1 MSELTLFK
9 DNPLATSDAFQ
20 SLMDTNDKL
29 IGGGGEYRRISIKGG
44 KFRQILNGE
53 QVQVSKDDT
62 MNIIIVD
69 SAPIARTYFEG
80 SYDPNADPIPPACW
94 SHDTDVPAPDVE
106 NPQASRC
113 ADCPQNIKGSG
124 QGNSRACRFS
134 QRLAVAIE
142 GDLDK
147 IYQFQIPATS
157 IFGEAKENA
166 LPMQGYARL
175 LKEHKT
181 PVAAVVTQ
189 MRFDPDAEVPKLY
202 FSPVRPLEEAE
213 LTQVVELRDSE
224 QVKHALEMTVSQ
236 TDGVQGAGI
245 PVDRAG
251 RPMEDADGNK
261 LSIAEREAAAERE
274 DKNVK
279 ELFPDAKKDEEVAEP
294 KKMQKKTVAPPSED
308 SDDLSSIVGEW
319 DDDE

>member
-1 MSELTLFK
+1 
-9 DNPLATSDAFQ
+9 
-20 SLMDTNDKL
+20 
-29 IGGGGEYRRISIKGG
+29 
-44 KFRQILNGE
+44 
-53 QVQVSKDDT
+53 
-62 MNIIIVD
+62 
-69 SAPIARTYFEG
+69 
-80 SYDPNADPIPPACW
+80 
-94 SHDTDVPAPDVE
+94 
-106 NPQASRC
+106 
-113 ADCPQNIKGSG
+113 
-124 QGNSRACRFS
+124 
-134 QRLAVAIE
+134 LAVAIE